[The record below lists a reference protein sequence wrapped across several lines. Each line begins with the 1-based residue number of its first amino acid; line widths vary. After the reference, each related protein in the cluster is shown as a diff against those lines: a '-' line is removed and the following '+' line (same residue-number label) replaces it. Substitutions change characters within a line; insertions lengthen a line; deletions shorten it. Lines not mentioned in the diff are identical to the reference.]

1 MKSRTRYGILI
12 FGFLLFLILAPLV
25 ALYTSGFRIDFS
37 DGSIAQTGIL
47 SATTSPDNATISVD
61 GQPRDT
67 TPASIRFLK
76 PGDYTV
82 GISKEGYFSWQKR
95 LSIKD
100 GVVTWV
106 NQDSEDL
113 YLLLQDGQ
121 ETTVANNAND
131 MAVVDDRLLVLS
143 DKTLSLSNAP
153 KFDSWDTITLPV
165 PISSIITTSRTDVV
179 LLVGGKS
186 VLMLSLGNQQITD
199 ITNLIVPGSRLT
211 VLSPTHFVVQEA
223 AQAFLVNASTGVKT
237 LLEKDVLTITNFN
250 NDVYFLK
257 TEGAAMTL
265 TLRTISGDSVG
276 ESRILAR
283 DLPKVNASQ
292 LIVTPQKHIY
302 ILANQTLYVINDKLD
317 SLYSGIVSL
326 QYDPLHGNISFQTGN
341 ELFEVRDEIERPQL
355 ITRYGGSISNPVF
368 LDLIGYAIFVQDD
381 QVVALELDS
390 RDSQNRYSL
399 MQIKK
404 PRKLYVIS
412 DGQQLIA
419 LDDLAVKVR
428 KLRD

>member
-223 AQAFLVNASTGVKT
+223 AQAFLVN
-237 LLEKDVLTITNFN
+237 
-250 NDVYFLK
+250 
-257 TEGAAMTL
+257 
-265 TLRTISGDSVG
+265 
-276 ESRILAR
+276 
-283 DLPKVNASQ
+283 
-292 LIVTPQKHIY
+292 
-302 ILANQTLYVINDKLD
+302 
-317 SLYSGIVSL
+317 
-326 QYDPLHGNISFQTGN
+326 
-341 ELFEVRDEIERPQL
+341 
-355 ITRYGGSISNPVF
+355 
-368 LDLIGYAIFVQDD
+368 
-381 QVVALELDS
+381 
-390 RDSQNRYSL
+390 
-399 MQIKK
+399 
-404 PRKLYVIS
+404 
-412 DGQQLIA
+412 
-419 LDDLAVKVR
+419 
-428 KLRD
+428 